1 MWQIDVPRGAF
12 PIGYRHLIEQHRIEI
27 LTHYR
32 WSYVGPGWEA
42 KEFRYD
48 DLNLE
53 LHLYPKSYAVGD
65 DSLKNLEF
73 ALKHEGLNLGIIKRV
88 LSSLGPKRVAKHILA
103 SPTGKYA
110 RKIWFLYEFLLD
122 ERLSIDDIGR
132 GSYVPLVNP
141 KDYYSGKE
149 IRSPR
154 HRILNNLLGVSGFF
168 PLVRRSSRLEKFE
181 RQDLANVAATLVSR
195 YDSNILARAIRYLYT
210 KETMAS
216 WEIEREKPD
225 KSKIARF
232 VSLLQRDYS
241 RDEITKEMLVKVQK
255 EIVDPRFAL
264 EDYRDFQNYVGEEP
278 LPGDV
283 ILHYICPK
291 PQDLVLLMEGLIACA
306 ERMFSSKIDPVVAA
320 TILSFGFVYMHPF
333 EDGNGRLHRFL
344 IHYVLSKLAFT
355 PSGIV
360 FPISAVILRES
371 REYDRALESF
381 SKPLCKLIDDYEIS
395 DRGEMTVNSDTVEFY
410 KYIDF
415 TPIVEFLYR
424 CVEQTIYIDLEDEL
438 NFLSRYNEIKKEIK
452 NIVDMPDR
460 QIDLFI
466 KCVRQNNDTLST
478 RKRTSLFSKLT
489 DSEILQM
496 EEVVRRSTAL

>member
-1 MWQIDVPRGAF
+1 
-12 PIGYRHLIEQHRIEI
+12 
-27 LTHYR
+27 
-32 WSYVGPGWEA
+32 
-42 KEFRYD
+42 
-48 DLNLE
+48 
-53 LHLYPKSYAVGD
+53 
-65 DSLKNLEF
+65 
-73 ALKHEGLNLGIIKRV
+73 
-88 LSSLGPKRVAKHILA
+88 
-103 SPTGKYA
+103 
-110 RKIWFLYEFLLD
+110 
-122 ERLSIDDIGR
+122 
-132 GSYVPLVNP
+132 
-141 KDYYSGKE
+141 
-149 IRSPR
+149 
-154 HRILNNLLGVSGFF
+154 
-168 PLVRRSSRLEKFE
+168 
-181 RQDLANVAATLVSR
+181 
-195 YDSNILARAIRYLYT
+195 
-210 KETMAS
+210 MAS

-241 RDEITKEMLVKVQK
+241 RDEITKEMLVKIQK

-291 PQDLVLLMEGLIACA
+291 PQDLELLMEGLIACA

-360 FPISAVILRES
+360 FPISVVILRES
-371 REYDRALESF
+371 REYDRTLESF
-381 SKPLCKLIDDYEIS
+381 SKPLCKLIDDYEIN
-395 DRGEMTVNSDTVEFY
+395 DRGEMTVNSDTAEFY

-415 TPIVEFLYR
+415 TPMAEFLYQ
-424 CVEQTIYIDLEDEL
+424 CVEQTIHTDLEDEL
-438 NFLSRYNEIKKEIK
+438 NFLSRYDEIKKGIK
-452 NIVDMPDR
+452 NVVDMPDR

-466 KCVRQNNDTLST
+466 KCVRQNSDTLSS

-489 DSEILQM
+489 DSEIRQM
-496 EEVVRRSTAL
+496 EEVVRRSGGN